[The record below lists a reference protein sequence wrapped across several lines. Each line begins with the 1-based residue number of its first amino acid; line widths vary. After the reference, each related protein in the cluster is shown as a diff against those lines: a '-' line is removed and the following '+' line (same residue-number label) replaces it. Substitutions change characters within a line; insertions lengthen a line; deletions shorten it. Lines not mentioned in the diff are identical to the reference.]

1 MGEDGK
7 ESAYNARNPDSIPGS
22 GRCPGEGN
30 GTHSSILPGKFH
42 GQRSLVDYS
51 PWGDAKSLTLLNTFH
66 FHLEYF
72 TVFL

>member
-1 MGEDGK
+1 MGEDSK

-42 GQRSLVDYS
+42 GQRNLVDYS
-51 PWGDAKSLTLLNTFH
+51 PRGCKEFDTT
-66 FHLEYF
+66 EYF
-72 TVFL
+72 SLSS